1 MHAVSAPNVLAS
13 CTKLKHVSFNGTEL
27 LWPPACGV
35 QRIVADVGVWAPDNE
50 LHASGAAAL
59 ADPLGKL
66 VHLTSLNLCC
76 TWYGRVGCV
85 SRVCMHAVPCPSV
98 RGRLWQCEA
107 A

>member
-1 MHAVSAPNVLAS
+1 MSAPNVLAS

-76 TWYGRVGCV
+76 TWHGESGVCV
-85 SRVCMHAVPCPSV
+85 ACLYACRAVSECA
-98 RGRLWQCEA
+98 WA
-107 A
+107 AVAV